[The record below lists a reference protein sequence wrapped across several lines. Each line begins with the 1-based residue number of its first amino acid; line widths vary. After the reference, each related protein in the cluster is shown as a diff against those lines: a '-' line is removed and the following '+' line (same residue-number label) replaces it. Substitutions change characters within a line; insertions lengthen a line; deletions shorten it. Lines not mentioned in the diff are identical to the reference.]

1 MIRHLVVEIEAAKP
15 PVRKVK
21 FELFAQPPLE
31 ADAIAIA
38 DDQHSDHKLG
48 INRRPAN
55 VAIEGRKLLANLNQY
70 PCHDRIDPAQQ
81 MIRWDAPFEVEQV
94 KQLALIARLS
104 THHGKPLPLNA
115 SSRRNHCS
123 PKITSPFSTP
133 SASSGHC
140 RAVRGT
146 EFMERRAG
154 ITPA

>member
-55 VAIEGRKLLANLNQY
+55 VAIEWRKLLANLNQY

-81 MIRWDAPFEVEQV
+81 MVRWDAPFEVEQV

-133 SASSGHC
+133 STRYGHWPPKF
-140 RAVRGT
+140 AVMHNAA
-146 EFMERRAG
+146 F
-154 ITPA
+154 PSLVW